1 MKTIPASGG
10 ASALAPKRQ
19 TNWDWR
25 AATNFIAGGA
35 GGGLL
40 LAAAGASQAGGDVR
54 IPVLLAL
61 ALIGLGLTCVWFE
74 IGRPWRALNVY
85 RHIQT
90 SWMTREAA
98 VAPFLFAAGG
108 LLLLTAQVALAWLTG
123 LLGLAFLYSQAR
135 MLRADKGIPA
145 WRHPRCL
152 PVVVSTGLTE
162 GAGLLVLTHA
172 LVLTDF
178 GVGPALAPERSGW
191 LVPGLVLLLALR
203 LALWRAY
210 LAGLAGPGIPD
221 GTRRELHAINSG
233 FAAAGHWLPVVL
245 ALAAWAGAP
254 AAATLLLLAALLAV
268 ASGWHLKYTLVRRA
282 AFTPGFDLRHL
293 PVRGKGDASLFVTPR
308 ES

>member
-1 MKTIPASGG
+1 MKTSFTGGG

-19 TNWDWR
+19 THWDWR

-40 LAAAGASQAGGDVR
+40 LVAAGASLAGGDVR

-61 ALIGLGLTCVWFE
+61 ALVGLGLTCVWFE

-85 RHIQT
+85 RHMQT

-108 LLLLTAQVALAWLTG
+108 LVLLTAHAALAALAG
-123 LLGLAFLYSQAR
+123 LLGLAFVYSQAR

-152 PVVVSTGLTE
+152 PVVVSTGLAE

-172 LVLTDF
+172 LVLADL
-178 GVGPALAPERSGW
+178 GVGPALAPDRSGW
-191 LVPGLVLLLALR
+191 LALVLVLLLALR

-210 LAGLAGPGIPD
+210 LAGIAGPGIPD
-221 GTRRELHAINSG
+221 GTRRELNAINTG
-233 FAAAGHWLPVVL
+233 FAVAGHWLPAAL

-254 AAATLLLLAALLAV
+254 AAAALLLFAGLFAL

-293 PVRGKGDASLFVTPR
+293 PVRGKGDVSLLVPSR

>member
-1 MKTIPASGG
+1 MKTAPAGG
-10 ASALAPKRQ
+10 VNALAPKRQ

-40 LAAAGASQAGGDVR
+40 LAAAAASLGGGDVR
-54 IPVLLAL
+54 IPVLFAL
-61 ALIGLGLTCVWFE
+61 ALVGLGLTCVWFE

-85 RHIQT
+85 RHFKT

-98 VAPFLFAAGG
+98 IAPFLFAAGG
-108 LLLLTAQVALAWLTG
+108 LVLLTAHVALAGLAG
-123 LLGLAFLYSQAR
+123 LLGVAFLYSQAR

-162 GAGLLVLTHA
+162 GVGLFVILRSLT
-172 LVLTDF
+172 LPEL
-178 GVGPALAPERSGW
+178 GVGPALPADRGGW
-191 LVPGLVLLLALR
+191 LVLVLLLLLAVR

-210 LAGLAGPGIPD
+210 LGGIAGPGIPD
-221 GTRRELHAINSG
+221 GTRRALASISTG
-233 FAAAGHWLPVVL
+233 FAAVGHWLPALL

-254 AAATLLLLAALLAV
+254 AAETLLLLAGALAV
-268 ASGWHLKYTLVRRA
+268 ASGWHMKYTLVRRA

-293 PVRGKGDASLFVTPR
+293 PVRGKGDSPLFPAPR

>member
-1 MKTIPASGG
+1 MRTAPAGG
-10 ASALAPKRQ
+10 INALAPKRQ

-25 AATNFIAGGA
+25 AATNFMAGGA

-40 LAAAGASQAGGDVR
+40 LAAACASLGGGDVR

-61 ALIGLGLTCVWFE
+61 ALVGIGLTCVWFE

-85 RHIQT
+85 RHFKT

-108 LLLLTAQVALAWLTG
+108 LVLLTAHVALAWLAG
-123 LLGLAFLYSQAR
+123 LLGVAFLYSQAR

-152 PVVVSTGLTE
+152 PVVVSTGLSE
-162 GAGLLVLTHA
+162 GVGLFVIVRSLA
-172 LVLTDF
+172 LPGFDI
-178 GVGPALAPERSGW
+178 GPALAPDRSGW
-191 LVPGLVLLLALR
+191 LVLVLLLLLAVR
-203 LALWRAY
+203 LALWQSY
-210 LAGLAGPGIPD
+210 LAGISGPGIPD
-221 GTRRELHAINSG
+221 GTRRALVAISPG
-233 FAAAGHWLPVVL
+233 FKVAGHWLPALL

-254 AAATLLLLAALLAV
+254 GSDALLLAAGLLV
-268 ASGWHLKYTLVRRA
+268 FASGWVMKYTLIRRA

-293 PVRGKGDASLFVTPR
+293 PVRGKGG
-308 ES
+308 